1 MTDRAITDRAITVE
15 GMTDQA
21 ARTEFHPRWY
31 RKRLSTWWWL
41 GEWHY
46 LTFILRE
53 LTSISVAWFVVLTLF
68 QLRALL
74 HGPETYAHFTASLQ
88 SPVMI
93 ALNAIAFCF
102 VTFHTITWFNLAPRA
117 MPVRMGG
124 KRVPEFLVAAPNY
137 VLWIAVSAFV
147 AWLLLR
153 TP

>member
-1 MTDRAITDRAITVE
+1 MTEEMT
-15 GMTDQA
+15 TDQA
-21 ARTEFHPRWY
+21 VRSEFHPRWY
-31 RKRLSTWWWL
+31 RERVSTWWWL

-46 LTFILRE
+46 LKFILRE

-74 HGPETYAHFTASLQ
+74 RGPEAYARFADRLQ
-88 SPVMI
+88 SPVVI

-102 VTFHTITWFNLAPRA
+102 VVFHTITWFNLAPRA

-137 VLWIAVSAFV
+137 VLWIVVSAFV
-147 AWLLLR
+147 GWLLLR